1 MSWEEAYKG
10 YFRDVQHDT
19 VDPKTERTDSTVK
32 FCEICSST
40 WEPYYCLVSKRKSV
54 AYHDKEIPSI
64 GKDRKHCPRCTS
76 KKASEIVKYQ
86 GV

>member
-10 YFRDVQHDT
+10 YFRGIQHT
-19 VDPKTERTDSTVK
+19 AVDPKKERTDNTVK
-32 FCEICSST
+32 FCEICLST
-40 WEPYYCLVSKRKSV
+40 WESYRCLATKSRAV